1 MNHSALSARPSQPA
15 GPAQPVQPAP
25 RRSAWRAWLRP
36 GAKGAPLVV
45 LLLVMLVYPVGQL
58 LLLSI
63 HNDTGFT
70 LIEYKRLF
78 ASSVYVDV
86 LLITLKV
93 SLWTTFFSVLT
104 GYPIAYLIS
113 SATRERKN
121 RLLFWVLLSFWTSF
135 LVRTFAWVVL
145 LGRNGVINQLLLK
158 LGIIDEPLSLLY
170 HFSSVIVGMVHA
182 LMPLAVLTM
191 LSVMENIDR
200 RLPSAAATLGARP
213 GTVFWKVYF
222 PLSLPGVAAGAL
234 MVFVTAIG
242 FFITPT
248 LLGGRHQTMI
258 TQLIID
264 QVMQALNWGFAGAI
278 SVLLLAVVLVVFLVY
293 DRMVG
298 LSTMAGESAGAK
310 GSRAGGWSRKLGDL
324 ILSALGNATDA
335 LLAILPRSRAG
346 RKRNAP
352 GSGESLTLRV
362 IVFLLL
368 VFLSAPAFL
377 MIPLS
382 FDSASGLA
390 WPPHGFS
397 LQWYRQI
404 VDSPLWMQAIT
415 RSMLVGL
422 GTGLL
427 SMLIGTPAAF
437 LLVRGGMRGK
447 AAMLAF
453 VLSPIVVP
461 RMIIAVGIFYFF
473 AKIGLVGSSLGLVLA
488 HTTVAVPYVVITM
501 MAVLRNYDTRLDLAA
516 QSMGARPW
524 ATLRRVTFPILGAG
538 LMSSFLFAFA
548 TSFDELT
555 IALFTSGG
563 LSTTLPKQFW
573 DEITMQ
579 ISPVIAAVSTCLFI
593 FIAALIWVADRLR
606 RRSLAA

>member
-1 MNHSALSARPSQPA
+1 MA
-15 GPAQPVQPAP
+15 AP
-25 RRSAWRAWLRP
+25 I
-36 GAKGAPLVV
+36 VI
-45 LLLVMLVYPVGQL
+45 LLAVMLIYPVGQL

-63 HNDTGFT
+63 RGESGFT
-70 LIEYKRLF
+70 LAEYQRLF
-78 ASSVYVDV
+78 ASSVYVEV

-93 SLWTTFFSVLT
+93 SLYTTFFAVLT
-104 GYPIAYLIS
+104 GYPIAYRLS
-113 SATRERKN
+113 TLSGARKQ
-121 RLLFWVLLSFWTSF
+121 RLLFWLLLSFWTSF

-145 LGRNGVINQLLLK
+145 LGRNGVVNRTLLD
-158 LGIIDEPLSLLY
+158 LGLIDQPLSLLY
-170 HFSSVIVGMVHA
+170 SFPAVVLGMVHA

-200 RLPSAAATLGARP
+200 RLPSAASTLGARP
-213 GTVFWKVYF
+213 GTVFWRVYF

-234 MVFVTAIG
+234 MVFVTSIG

-248 LLGGRHQTMI
+248 LLGGRHETMI

-278 SVLLLAVVLVVFLVY
+278 SVLLLAVVLVVFFVY

-298 LSTMAGESAGAK
+298 LSTMAGGAGDVK
-310 GSRAGGWSRKLGDL
+310 SGKRRGGWTRTLGEKVL
-324 ILSALGNATDA
+324 ATLGIATD
-335 LLAILPRSRAG
+335 LLLRAFPKG
-346 RKRNAP
+346 RGAQAEQ
-352 GSGESLTLRV
+352 GDGLVLRV
-362 IVFLLL
+362 FVFLLV
-368 VFLSAPAFL
+368 VFLAAPALL
-377 MIPLS
+377 MIPMS

-390 WPPHGFS
+390 WPPKGFS
-397 LQWYRQI
+397 LQWYQQI
-404 VDSPLWMQAIT
+404 WDSPLWMQAVT
-415 RSMLVGL
+415 RSMLVGI
-422 GTGLL
+422 GAGLL

-447 AAMLAF
+447 SAMLAF
-453 VLSPIVVP
+453 VLAPIVVP
-461 RMIIAVGIFYFF
+461 RMILAVGVFYFF
-473 AKIGLVGSSLGLVLA
+473 AKIGLVGSSVGLTLA
-488 HTTVAVPYVVITM
+488 HTVVAVPYVVITM

-516 QSMGARPW
+516 YSLGARPW

-538 LMSSFLFAFA
+538 LLSSFLFAFA

-579 ISPVIAAVSTCLFI
+579 ISPVIAAVSTCLFL
-593 FIAALIWVADRLR
+593 FIAALIWVAERLR
-606 RRSLAA
+606 RRSLAT

>member
-1 MNHSALSARPSQPA
+1 MNHSALT
-15 GPAQPVQPAP
+15 AQPPHPASASP
-25 RRSAWRAWLRP
+25 ARRAPWRAWLQP
-36 GAKGAPLVV
+36 GAKAAPIVV

-58 LLLSI
+58 LLLSV
-63 HNDTGFT
+63 HNGNGFT

-113 SATRERKN
+113 SLTRERKN

-145 LGRNGVINQLLLK
+145 LGRNGVINKLLMS
-158 LGIIDEPLSLLY
+158 LGIIDQPLSLLY

-278 SVLLLAVVLVVFLVY
+278 SVLLLAVVLIVFLVY

-298 LSTMAGESAGAK
+298 LSTMAG
-310 GSRAGGWSRKLGDL
+310 GSSTARQPGRGGQWRRQLGDAVL
-324 ILSALGNATDA
+324 TLLGNATDA
-335 LLAILPRSRAG
+335 LIGVLPRR
-346 RKRNAP
+346 RKRAAGN
-352 GSGESLTLRV
+352 GESLTLRV
-362 IVFLLL
+362 VVILLL

-382 FDSASGLA
+382 FDAGSGLA

-415 RSMLVGL
+415 RSMLVGV
-422 GTGLL
+422 GTGIL

-453 VLSPIVVP
+453 VLAPIVVP
-461 RMIIAVGIFYFF
+461 RMIIAVGVFYFF

-488 HTTVAVPYVVITM
+488 HTMVAVPYVVITM
-501 MAVLRNYDTRLDLAA
+501 MAVLRNYDTRLDQAA
-516 QSMGARPW
+516 HSMGARPW

-563 LSTTLPKQFW
+563 VSTTLPKQFW

-579 ISPVIAAVSTCLFI
+579 ISPVIAAVSTCLFA
-593 FIAALIWVADRLR
+593 FIAVLIWVADRLR
-606 RRSLAA
+606 RRSLAS

>member
-15 GPAQPVQPAP
+15 GPAQPIQPAP
-25 RRSAWRAWLRP
+25 RRAAWRAWLKP

-113 SATRERKN
+113 TASRARKN

-158 LGIIDEPLSLLY
+158 LGIIDAPLSLLY

-310 GSRAGGWSRKLGDL
+310 GSRAGGWSRKLGEL

-346 RKRNAP
+346 RKRSAP

>member
-1 MNHSALSARPSQPA
+1 MNPSALSAQAPDPALNGARPA
-15 GPAQPVQPAP
+15 RWKTWV
-25 RRSAWRAWLRP
+25 RP
-36 GAKGAPLVV
+36 IAMSAPLVI
-45 LLLVMLVYPVGQL
+45 LLLVMLVFPVGQL
-58 LLLSI
+58 LLQSI
-63 HNDTGFT
+63 HDESGFT
-70 LIEYKRLF
+70 LAEYRRLF
-78 ASSVYVDV
+78 ASPVYVDV

-93 SLWTTFFSVLT
+93 SLCTTSFSVLL
-104 GYPIAYLIS
+104 GYPIAYLVS
-113 SATRERKN
+113 RLTRERKH

-145 LGRNGVINQLLLK
+145 LGRNGLINSVLTG
-158 LGIIDEPLSLLY
+158 LGLIDQPLNLLY
-170 HFSSVIVGMVHA
+170 NFPAVIVGMVHA

-200 RLPSAAATLGARP
+200 RLTSAAATLGARP

-222 PLSLPGVAAGAL
+222 PLSMPGVAAGAL
-234 MVFVTAIG
+234 MVFVTSIG
-242 FFITPT
+242 FFITPA

-278 SVLLLAVVLVVFLVY
+278 SVLLLVVVLVVFLVY
-293 DRMVG
+293 DRLVG
-298 LSTMAGESAGAK
+298 LSTMAGGSTAARGTSAKSSWG
-310 GSRAGGWSRKLGDL
+310 RKLGDA
-324 ILSALGNATDA
+324 ILTGLGNVTDA
-335 LLAILPRSRAG
+335 IVGLLPKRHRSADHT
-346 RKRNAP
+346 
-352 GSGESLTLRV
+352 ESRPLRLV
-362 IVFLLL
+362 VLLLL

-382 FDSASGLA
+382 FDSASSLA

-397 LQWYRQI
+397 LQWYQQVI
-404 VDSPLWMQAIT
+404 DSPLWMQAIT

-422 GTGLL
+422 GTGIL
-427 SMLIGTPAAF
+427 SMLIGTPVAF
-437 LLVRGGMRGK
+437 LLVRGGMRGN

-461 RMIIAVGIFYFF
+461 RMILAVGVFYFF
-473 AKIGLVGSSLGLVLA
+473 AKIGLVGSSVGLVLG
-488 HTTVAVPYVVITM
+488 HTVVAVPYVVITM

-516 QSMGARPW
+516 YSMGARPL
-524 ATLRRVTFPILGAG
+524 ATLRRVTFPILSAG
-538 LMSSFLFAFA
+538 LLSSFLFAFA

-563 LSTTLPKQFW
+563 LNTTLPKQFW

-579 ISPVIAAVSTCLFI
+579 ISPVIASVSTCLFA
-593 FIAALIWVADRLR
+593 FIAVLIAVADRLR
-606 RRSLAA
+606 RRSLAH

>member
-1 MNHSALSARPSQPA
+1 MNRSALTAEQTRPDAPPPRPAR
-15 GPAQPVQPAP
+15 
-25 RRSAWRAWLRP
+25 WRAWLRP
-36 GAKGAPLVV
+36 GAMSAPIIV

-58 LLLSI
+58 LLLSV
-63 HNDTGFT
+63 HNDSGFT
-70 LIEYKRLF
+70 LVEYKRLF

-86 LLITLKV
+86 LLITLKI

-113 SATRERKN
+113 SLTRERKN

-145 LGRNGVINQLLLK
+145 LGRNGVINQVLLE
-158 LGIIDEPLSLLY
+158 LGIIDRPLSLLY
-170 HFSSVIVGMVHA
+170 NFSAVIVGMVHA

-278 SVLLLAVVLVVFLVY
+278 SVLLLVVVLLVFLIY

-298 LSTMAGESAGAK
+298 LSTMAGGSSAARGPK
-310 GSRAGGWSRKLGDL
+310 HSGGWSRKLGDV
-324 ILSALGNATDA
+324 ILTALGNATDA
-335 LLAILPRSRAG
+335 VIGILPKRSR
-346 RKRNAP
+346 RSSK
-352 GSGESLTLRV
+352 GESLTLRV
-362 IVFLLL
+362 VVILLL

-404 VDSPLWMQAIT
+404 TDSPLWMQAIT
-415 RSMLVGL
+415 RSMLVGV
-422 GTGLL
+422 GTGIL

-437 LLVRGGMRGK
+437 LLVRGGMKGK

-453 VLSPIVVP
+453 ILAPIVVP
-461 RMIIAVGIFYFF
+461 RMIIAVGVFYFF
-473 AKIGLVGSSLGLVLA
+473 AKIGLIGSSFGLVLG
-488 HTTVAVPYVVITM
+488 HTVVAVPYVVITM

-516 QSMGARPW
+516 HSMGARPW

-555 IALFTSGG
+555 IALFSSGG

-579 ISPVIAAVSTCLFI
+579 ISPVIAAVSTCLFV

-606 RRSLAA
+606 RRSLAS

>member
-1 MNHSALSARPSQPA
+1 
-15 GPAQPVQPAP
+15 
-25 RRSAWRAWLRP
+25 
-36 GAKGAPLVV
+36 
-45 LLLVMLVYPVGQL
+45 
-58 LLLSI
+58 
-63 HNDTGFT
+63 
-70 LIEYKRLF
+70 
-78 ASSVYVDV
+78 
-86 LLITLKV
+86 
-93 SLWTTFFSVLT
+93 
-104 GYPIAYLIS
+104 
-113 SATRERKN
+113 
-121 RLLFWVLLSFWTSF
+121 
-135 LVRTFAWVVL
+135 
-145 LGRNGVINQLLLK
+145 
-158 LGIIDEPLSLLY
+158 PLSLLY
-170 HFSSVIVGMVHA
+170 NFSAVIVGMVHA

-278 SVLLLAVVLVVFLVY
+278 SVLLLVVVLLVFLIY

-298 LSTMAGESAGAK
+298 LSTMAGGSSSARGPK
-310 GSRAGGWSRKLGDL
+310 RGGGWSRKLGDV
-324 ILSALGNATDA
+324 ILTALGNATDA
-335 LLAILPRSRAG
+335 VIGVFPQRRNRRAA
-346 RKRNAP
+346 N
-352 GSGESLTLRV
+352 GESLTLRV
-362 IVFLLL
+362 VVILLL

-404 VDSPLWMQAIT
+404 TDSPLWMQAIT
-415 RSMLVGL
+415 RSMLVGI
-422 GTGLL
+422 GTGIL

-437 LLVRGGMRGK
+437 LLVRGGMKGK

-453 VLSPIVVP
+453 ILAPIVVP
-461 RMIIAVGIFYFF
+461 RMIIAVGVFYFF
-473 AKIGLVGSSLGLVLA
+473 AKIGLIGSSFGLVLG
-488 HTTVAVPYVVITM
+488 HTVVAVPYVVITM

-516 QSMGARPW
+516 HSMGARPW

-555 IALFTSGG
+555 IALFSSGG

-579 ISPVIAAVSTCLFI
+579 ISPVIAAVSTCLFV

-606 RRSLAA
+606 RRSLAS

>member
-1 MNHSALSARPSQPA
+1 MSASAVVRPSSSQPA
-15 GPAQPVQPAP
+15 QPAP
-25 RRSAWRAWLRP
+25 RRARWRARMRP
-36 GAKGAPLVV
+36 LLMAAPIVI
-45 LLLVMLVYPVGQL
+45 LLAVMLIYPVGQL

-63 HNDTGFT
+63 RGESGFT
-70 LIEYKRLF
+70 LAEYQRLF
-78 ASSVYVDV
+78 ASSVYVEV

-93 SLWTTFFSVLT
+93 SLYTTFFAVLT
-104 GYPIAYLIS
+104 GYPIAYRLS
-113 SATRERKN
+113 TLSGARKQ
-121 RLLFWVLLSFWTSF
+121 RLLFWLLLSFWTSF

-145 LGRNGVINQLLLK
+145 LGRNGVVNRTLLD
-158 LGIIDEPLSLLY
+158 LGLIDQPLSLLY
-170 HFSSVIVGMVHA
+170 SFPAVVLGMVHA

-200 RLPSAAATLGARP
+200 RLPSAASTLGARP
-213 GTVFWKVYF
+213 GTVFWRVYF

-234 MVFVTAIG
+234 MVFVTSIG

-248 LLGGRHQTMI
+248 LLGGRHETMI

-278 SVLLLAVVLVVFLVY
+278 SVLLLAVVLVVFFVY

-298 LSTMAGESAGAK
+298 LSTMAGGAGDVKAGK
-310 GSRAGGWSRKLGDL
+310 RRGGWTRTLGEKVL
-324 ILSALGNATDA
+324 ATLGTATD
-335 LLAILPRSRAG
+335 LLLRAFPKG
-346 RKRNAP
+346 RAAQAEQ
-352 GSGESLTLRV
+352 GDGVVLRV
-362 IVFLLL
+362 VVFLLV
-368 VFLSAPAFL
+368 VFLAAPALL
-377 MIPLS
+377 MIPMS

-390 WPPHGFS
+390 WPPKGFS
-397 LQWYRQI
+397 LQWYQQI
-404 VDSPLWMQAIT
+404 WDSPLWMQAVT
-415 RSMLVGL
+415 RSMLVGI
-422 GTGLL
+422 GAGLL

-447 AAMLAF
+447 SAMLAF
-453 VLSPIVVP
+453 VLAPIVVP
-461 RMIIAVGIFYFF
+461 RMILAVGVFYFF
-473 AKIGLVGSSLGLVLA
+473 AKVGLVGSSVGLTLA
-488 HTTVAVPYVVITM
+488 HTVVAVPYVVITM

-516 QSMGARPW
+516 YSLGARPW

-538 LMSSFLFAFA
+538 LLSSFLFAFA

-579 ISPVIAAVSTCLFI
+579 ISPVIAAVSTCLFL
-593 FIAALIWVADRLR
+593 FIAALIWVAERLR
-606 RRSLAA
+606 RRSLAT